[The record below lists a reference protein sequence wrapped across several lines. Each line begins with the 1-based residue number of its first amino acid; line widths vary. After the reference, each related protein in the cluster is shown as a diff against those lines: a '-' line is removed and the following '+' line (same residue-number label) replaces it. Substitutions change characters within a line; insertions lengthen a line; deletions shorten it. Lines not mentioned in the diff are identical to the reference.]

1 MELLTALVLLG
12 IGLAVLIFGAEYLVK
27 GASSLAARFGISPL
41 AIGLT
46 IVAFGTSTPELTVNL
61 YAAMTGATDIAIG
74 NVVGSNIA
82 NILLILGAAAL
93 ITPLTVKNST
103 VWKEMPFA
111 LLASAM
117 LFVLGADIWVSGGAA
132 DVLTRGD
139 GLALMGVFAIFMYY
153 VVGLARANKETTD
166 AEPVETLSTWFS
178 VLCIIGGLAALV
190 FGGKLLVDQ
199 AVFLASA
206 IGLSEA
212 VIGLTVV
219 AVGTSLPELATSVI
233 AAYRGHHDIAVGN
246 VIGSNIFNIFWILG
260 LTSVIAPLPV
270 SLSFETDVLFSIIVT
285 LMLFFA
291 MFTGKRHT
299 LDRWEGGSFILMYVA
314 YVAFLLTQ
322 H

>member
-1 MELLTALVLLG
+1 MDILIAVGLLIVGLV
-12 IGLAVLIFGAEYLVK
+12 VLVFGADYLVK
-27 GASSLAARFGISPL
+27 GASSFASKLGIAPL

-61 YAAMTGATDIAIG
+61 YAAFTGATDIAIG

-93 ITPLTVKNST
+93 IAPLTVKSST

-111 LLASAM
+111 LLAGLL
-117 LFVLGADIWVSGGAA
+117 LFVLGADSLVSGATS
-132 DVLTRGD
+132 DFLSRGD

-153 VVGLARANKETTD
+153 VVGLARSNTEHSD
-166 AEPVETLSTWFS
+166 SEPVAQYSTWFS
-178 VLCIIGGLAALV
+178 VACIIGGLAALV
-190 FGGKLLVDQ
+190 FGGKIFVDQ
-199 AVFLASA
+199 AVYLAQLV
-206 IGLSEA
+206 GLSEA
-212 VIGLTVV
+212 VIGLTIV

-233 AAYRGHHDIAVGN
+233 AAYRGQSDIAVGN

-260 LTSVIAPLPV
+260 LTAVISPLPV
-270 SLSFETDVLFSIIVT
+270 PLSFETDVLFSLLVT
-285 LMLFFA
+285 ILLFLA
-291 MFTGKRHT
+291 MFVGWRMH
-299 LDRWEGGSFILMYVA
+299 LDRWQGGAFIAIYVA